1 MSVKCYPFPTDS
13 VHLVLK
19 ISVYRDYRDVTPTIS
34 HLKHEVLWFFFLE
47 KFTSPPEKPLNCTIN
62 SKEINCKQNQIIK

>member
-34 HLKHEVLWFFFLE
+34 HLKHEVK